1 MIFQIFTIFIGRD
14 LKIRHFITT
23 MRKKQIRLSEAR
35 LHQIIKE
42 NIRKALNEGMTSDNP
57 AYNKWEQIK
66 EILGADT
73 MVDSIFQ
80 YLDSSTLEQLV
91 EWFGQEYDLFDD
103 YDEED
108 DY

>member
-1 MIFQIFTIFIGRD
+1 
-14 LKIRHFITT
+14 

-42 NIRKALNEGMTSDNP
+42 NIRKALNEGMTSDDP

-66 EILGADT
+66 ETLGAET
-73 MVDSIFQ
+73 MVDNIFQ

-91 EWFGQEYDLFDD
+91 EFFDQDYDLFND
-103 YDEED
+103 YDEEED